1 MQPDRDCLEELKVFS
16 HAIDVSIDGIII
28 GDLSGKINYVNG
40 ALLKMYG
47 ATDKA
52 EVVGKYVVELIAER
66 DRERATQK
74 SFKVLE
80 SGKGFVGEFAAL
92 TKSGD
97 EIPIECTTTII
108 NDQTGKEI
116 GFIDIVRDISERK
129 RAEVALKESEQNY
142 HLLFSNMMDGFAH
155 CKIILDENGNPQDF
169 LFLESK

>member
-66 DRERATQK
+66 DENVPLK
-74 SFKVLE
+74 SHLRSWKVEKDSLE
-80 SGKGFVGEFAAL
+80 
-92 TKSGD
+92 
-97 EIPIECTTTII
+97 
-108 NDQTGKEI
+108 N
-116 GFIDIVRDISERK
+116 
-129 RAEVALKESEQNY
+129 
-142 HLLFSNMMDGFAH
+142 LL
-155 CKIILDENGNPQDF
+155 L
-169 LFLESK
+169 